1 MINYAATEVK
11 AVDKNP
17 PLIKFVGQHWASYLG
32 HKRPKMLK
40 NSEWLACRVD
50 TILGQCDMGI
60 TSLWEDL
67 EAKLLTPGQL
77 LGYP

>member
-40 NSEWLACRVD
+40 NLEFQARRVD
-50 TILGQCDMGI
+50 TNLGQCDLDKV
-60 TSLWEDL
+60 TL
-67 EAKLLTPGQL
+67 KNTT
-77 LGYP
+77 